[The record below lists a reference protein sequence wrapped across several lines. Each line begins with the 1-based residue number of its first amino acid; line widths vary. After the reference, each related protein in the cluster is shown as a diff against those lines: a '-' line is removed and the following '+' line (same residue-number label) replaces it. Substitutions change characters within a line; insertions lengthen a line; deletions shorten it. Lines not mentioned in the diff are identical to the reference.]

1 MAASSTCGSALI
13 LTGGGNRGAIQA
25 GAVLALFEHGFRP
38 DLIIGVS
45 AGAINGSFLSFHP
58 TVDGAHRMIEIWR
71 SLDRSTLFGPG
82 SEFLRG
88 LAALLL
94 RRPSI
99 YSNRGLRTVLTTELP
114 SRSFDDTAVGLIV
127 VATDLD
133 TGDARYLRHGDVVE
147 AVLASAAA
155 PLRLPPVEVA
165 GERLIDGAI
174 ADPVP
179 IEQALKVGM
188 EHIVVVEPGYACAG
202 FGASS
207 TALGVFTRS
216 MEIIAKGRTTAEL
229 QIASDPA
236 HVPHLGLTCHAEV
249 QLTDLS
255 RTDEM
260 IESGYDEA
268 SVWLAT
274 ADVGWIKDCIR

>member
-1 MAASSTCGSALI
+1 MAAPPRGGSALI

-38 DLIIGVS
+38 DLIVGVS
-45 AGAINGSFLSFHP
+45 AGAINGAFLSFYP

-71 SLDRSTLFGPG
+71 SLDRKTLFGSG
-82 SEFLRG
+82 SEVLRG
-88 LAALLL
+88 LAAVLL
-94 RRPSI
+94 RRASI
-99 YSNRGLRTVLTTELP
+99 YSNRGLRTVLSRELP
-114 SRSFDDTAVGLIV
+114 SRFFDDTAVRLIV

-133 TGDARYLRHGDVVE
+133 TGDPRYLRHGDIVQ

-155 PLRLPPVEVA
+155 PLHLPPVEVA

-179 IEQALKVGM
+179 IDQALDVGA
-188 EHIVVVEPGYACAG
+188 EHIVVVEPGNACAG
-202 FGASS
+202 LGASD

-216 MEIIAKGRTTAEL
+216 MEIIAKARTTAEL
-229 QIASDPA
+229 EVASKAA
-236 HVPHLGLTCHAEV
+236 HITHVGLTCHADV

-255 RTDEM
+255 RTEEM

-268 SVWLAT
+268 RAWLAET
-274 ADVGWIKDCIR
+274 DADWTKDGVR

>member
-1 MAASSTCGSALI
+1 MAKPPRGGSALI

-45 AGAINGSFLSFHP
+45 AGAINGSFLSFYP
-58 TVDGAHRMIEIWR
+58 TADGAHRMIEIWR
-71 SLDRSTLFGPG
+71 SLDRSTLFGHG
-82 SEFLRG
+82 SELLRG
-88 LAALLL
+88 LAAVLLQ
-94 RRPSI
+94 RPSI
-99 YSNRGLRTVLTTELP
+99 YSNRGLKTVLTTELP
-114 SRSFDDTAVGLIV
+114 SRSFDDTAVALVV

-133 TGDARYLRHGDVVE
+133 TGEARYLRHGDVVQ

-179 IEQALKVGM
+179 IEQALKAGM
-188 EHIVVVEPGYACAG
+188 EHVVVVEPGYACTG
-202 FGASS
+202 IGASS
-207 TALGVFTRS
+207 TALGVFIRS
-216 MEIIAKGRTTAEL
+216 MEIIAKGRTIAEL
-229 QIASDPA
+229 QIASDA
-236 HVPHLGLTCHAEV
+236 ARVTHLGLTCHADI

-268 SVWLAT
+268 RVWLST
-274 ADVGWIKDCIR
+274 AGADWIEDGAR